1 MNLASYLHISIECRV
16 VSARTY
22 CDAGFVFHISKILV
36 MQQKTKYRIG
46 VMNVRE
52 QRRQGIL
59 EKNCDKA
66 KSFGSSHMSSISS
79 VGRFESLSLFFLTN
93 CSS

>member
-1 MNLASYLHISIECRV
+1 MSLASCLRNGTECRV
-16 VSARTY
+16 VGPRTY
-22 CDAGFVFHISKILV
+22 CNAGFVSQISKILI

-66 KSFGSSHMSSISS
+66 KSFGSSQTSSISS
-79 VGRFESLSLFFLTN
+79 VGRFESL
-93 CSS
+93 